1 MKRFVEEG
9 WTVKDACEIVGISRS
24 RYYALKQPKCI
35 NRTDSHTKDV
45 ELIDK
50 IKGIKELHPFWGY
63 RRIHAWLLHREKI
76 EVGKKKVLSIM
87 RKNELL
93 VKQVV
98 HKANRIP
105 QRSKPRANRPNQY
118 WGIDMTKFMVPAIGW
133 VYLVIVLDWY
143 TKKIVGWDIALR
155 SRSIEWK
162 KALDTAIDREFPL
175 GVRGSGLRLIS
186 DNGSQPTATSFMKDI
201 ATLGIEQIFT
211 SYDNPK
217 GNADTERMMRTI
229 KEEVIWLNEFSS
241 FDEAKKTLDNWIE
254 EDYNKLYVH
263 SRLGYK
269 SPKEF
274 EEFYYNKKQKEV
286 A

>member
-1 MKRFVEEG
+1 MV
-9 WTVKDACEIVGISRS
+9 
-24 RYYALKQPKCI
+24 YAI
-35 NRTDSHTKDV
+35 R
-45 ELIDK
+45 
-50 IKGIKELHPFWGY
+50 
-63 RRIHAWLLHREKI
+63 
-76 EVGKKKVLSIM
+76 
-87 RKNELL
+87 
-93 VKQVV
+93 
-98 HKANRIP
+98 
-105 QRSKPRANRPNQY
+105 
-118 WGIDMTKFMVPAIGW
+118 W

-143 TKKIVGWDIALR
+143 TKKIVRWDIALR

-162 KALDTAIDREFPL
+162 KALETAIDREFPL

-186 DNGSQPTATSFMKDI
+186 DNGSQPTATSFMKDMS
-201 ATLGIEQIFT
+201 TLGIEQIFT

-241 FDEAKKTLDNWIE
+241 FDEAKNTLDNWIE
-254 EDYNKLYVH
+254 EDYNNLYVH

-274 EEFYYNKKQKEV
+274 EEAYYRKTHKEV